1 MAVDVVVVGSG
12 GAGLAA
18 ALAAALG
25 GAKVAVIER
34 APTVGGTTAISGG
47 GMWIPGNPF
56 MVEQGK
62 PDDPDEVVRYL
73 QTLTFGRVP
82 RSVHEA
88 YYTEAGR
95 LVDFLR
101 EHTEVELEGTDTP
114 DYQNILAGSRPGG
127 RQVAVGL
134 FDSARLGALKDL
146 VREPPRP
153 GGTSPIRHG
162 EQQAGGWEV
171 GQHGRDWVSIV
182 ADRVARG
189 VFGRG
194 RALVG
199 SLLEASARHGVEL
212 ILDTRV
218 IRLRSDSTGRID
230 GVVAVHNGQERTIA
244 ARRGVVLASGGFEW
258 NARMV
263 ADLLGA
269 PLEAPLSPP
278 GNEGDGLWM
287 AARAGARLANLNSAW
302 WVPSM
307 AVPGDTYDGQ
317 PRYRIAQL
325 DKSLPGAIVV
335 NGAGRR
341 YGNECM
347 NYPDFGKLQTRF
359 DPHAYHYP
367 NTPSWVVFDEAH
379 LNRYPVL
386 HRDATTRADASWLTE
401 GATLSELAGRIGV
414 DATGLAD
421 QVATFNGA
429 AERGED
435 PVFHRGEQPWDTY
448 RGDREAA
455 HPNLRP
461 LAGKGPYFAYRLLV
475 GCFGTNGGPVINE
488 RAEVLDHTGRALP
501 GLWAAGNVVAS
512 IFGTAYPGG
521 GGTLGPALTFGYVA
535 GRGVAEQS

>member
-18 ALAAALG
+18 ALAASLG
-25 GAKVAVIER
+25 GAKVAVVER
-34 APTVGGTTAISGG
+34 AATVGGTTAISGG

-62 PDDPDEVVRYL
+62 PDDPEDVVRYL
-73 QTLTFGRVP
+73 QALTFGRVP
-82 RSVHEA
+82 RDIHEA
-88 YYTEAGR
+88 YYTQAGR

-101 EHTEVELEGTDTP
+101 DNTAVELEGTDTP

-134 FDSARLGALKDL
+134 FDSARLGDLKDL
-146 VREPPRP
+146 VREPPKL

-171 GQHGRDWVSIV
+171 GQHGKDWVSIV

-189 VFGRG
+189 IFGRG

-199 SLLEASARHGVEL
+199 ALLDACTRQGVEL
-212 ILDTRV
+212 ILGTRV
-218 IRLRSDSTGRID
+218 VRLLAENGRVR
-230 GVVAVHNGQERTIA
+230 GVVGVRNGRELQIA
-244 ARRGVVLASGGFEW
+244 AKRGVVLASGGFEW
-258 NARMV
+258 NSQMV

-278 GNEGDGLWM
+278 GNDGDGLRM
-287 AARAGARLANLNSAW
+287 AASAGARLANLNSAW

-307 AVPGDTYDGQ
+307 ALPGDTYDGQ

-335 NGAGRR
+335 NRAGRR

-379 LNRYPVL
+379 RDRYPVL
-386 HRDATTRADASWLTE
+386 HRDATTRADGSWLTE
-401 GATLSELAGRIGV
+401 AATLPELARTIGV
-414 DATGLAD
+414 DADGLVA
-421 QVATFNGA
+421 QVAEFNRT

-435 PVFHRGEQPWDTY
+435 PVFHRGEQPWDRY
-448 RGDREAA
+448 RGDKEAA

-461 LAGKGPYFAYRLLV
+461 LTDGGPYFAYRLLV

-488 RAEVLDHTGRALP
+488 RAEVVDHQGRGVP
-501 GLWAAGNVVAS
+501 GLWAAGNVIAS
-512 IFGTAYPGG
+512 IFGPAYPGG
-521 GGTLGPALTFGYVA
+521 GGTLGPALTFGHVA
-535 GRGVAEQS
+535 GRIAAEQS